1 MHTGK
6 NMSAAQTTTPRLHPD
21 TLKQLS
27 PQVVQPGYA
36 RTQLKSGIVHIGI
49 GAFMRSHLAVIN
61 ETAIQASHKPE
72 AMDWGIVGVSLRQP
86 DTRDALI
93 PQRGLYTLAIRD
105 ADAAGDPRQSLQV
118 IGCVHNILVAPENPQ
133 QVLEQVAH
141 TDTRIVSLTITEKG
155 YCHLPA
161 TGLLRLDHPDILHD
175 LQHHDSPRTAIGFI
189 VHGLHLRMQ
198 ASKSP
203 LTLMS
208 LDNLP
213 SNGHL
218 LKKLTLAFANK
229 VDPQLARWINENCK
243 FPCSMV
249 DRIVPRTTP
258 ADQQS
263 VSAVLGV
270 TDAWPVLGE
279 PFIDWAIEDDFACG
293 RPDWNIGGA
302 RFVAS
307 AAAWETLKLR
317 MVNGTHSC
325 IAYLGSVAGWHTVDV
340 AIAQPA
346 LHACIDALMQ
356 REIEPTLPALQGL
369 NIADYRASLLKRF
382 ANPALAHR
390 TQQIAMDGSQK
401 IPQRWLG
408 TVTDQLSA
416 KRDISLLALC
426 LASWLR
432 YLQGYDES
440 GQTYEI
446 NDPLALTL
454 KDQFNPKPALYAD
467 KQTCEQRALALCS
480 FEPVFGP
487 MGKMPDR
494 RLVAAI
500 GHHLYILNTL
510 GVVQTIRQLLNQ
522 PAD

>member
-1 MHTGK
+1 M
-6 NMSAAQTTTPRLHPD
+6 PRLHPD
-21 TLKQLS
+21 TLGQLS
-27 PQVVQPGYA
+27 QAVLKPDYA
-36 RTQLKSGIVHIGI
+36 RIELKSGILHIGI
-49 GAFMRSHLAVIN
+49 GAFMRSHLAAIN
-61 ETAIQASHKPE
+61 ETVIQKNRQNPE

-86 DTRDALI
+86 DTRDALE
-93 PQRGLYTLAIRD
+93 PQEGLYTLAIRD
-105 ADAAGDPRQSLQV
+105 ADLTGHPRQSLQV
-118 IGCVHNILVAPENPQ
+118 IGCVKSILVAPENPHTVLQ
-133 QVLEQVAH
+133 QIAH
-141 TDTRIVSLTITEKG
+141 SDTRIVSLTITEKG
-155 YCHLPA
+155 YCHIPA
-161 TGLLRLDHPDILHD
+161 TGLLQFDHPDILHD
-175 LQHHDSPRTAIGFI
+175 LLHPESPRTAIGFI
-189 VHGLHLRMQ
+189 VHGLHLRKMH
-198 ASKSP
+198 ARGP

-218 LKKLTLAFANK
+218 LSKLIIAFAQK
-229 VDPQLARWINENCK
+229 VEMQLALWIQENCK

-263 VSAVLGV
+263 ISAELGV
-270 TDAWPVLGE
+270 ADAWPVIGE

-293 RPDWNIGGA
+293 RPDWSIGGA
-302 RFVAS
+302 RFVAT

-325 IAYLGSVAGWHTVDV
+325 IAYLGSVAGCHTVDV

-346 LHACIDALMQ
+346 LQACINALMQ
-356 REIEPTLPALQGL
+356 HEIEPTLPVLPGL

-408 TVTDQLSA
+408 TVTDQISA

-446 NDPLALTL
+446 NDPLAKTL
-454 KDQFNPKPALYAD
+454 KDQFNARPNLYTD

-480 FEPVFGP
+480 FEPVFGL

-494 RLVAAI
+494 RLVATI
-500 GHHLYILNTL
+500 GHHLYLLNTL
-510 GVVQTIRQLLNQ
+510 GVVQTIKQLLNPQ
-522 PAD
+522 AGWSSKP